1 MVGCHKIAQ
10 ELHTRLDTDIVGEFS
25 YKQNKVLELIIL
37 LVMMFY
43 SNELHYKLIRNN
55 IKRENICGGRP

>member
-1 MVGCHKIAQ
+1 M
-10 ELHTRLDTDIVGEFS
+10 ETDIEGEFS

-43 SNELHYKLIRNN
+43 SHELLYKLLRNN
-55 IKRENICGGRP
+55 ISRENIYGGRP